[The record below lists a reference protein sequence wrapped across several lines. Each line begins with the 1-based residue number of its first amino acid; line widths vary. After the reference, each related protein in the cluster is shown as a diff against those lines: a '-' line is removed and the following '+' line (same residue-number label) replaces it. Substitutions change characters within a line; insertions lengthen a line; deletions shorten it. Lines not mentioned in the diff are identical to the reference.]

1 MLVGGKE
8 LQEPVTVKIHH
19 TVIPGIL
26 PVRLQQPVQFGLDQP
41 DLYLLI
47 LRELLFLLF
56 FLFGPGNAARSKAQ
70 DHRHNQDKEQALFFP
85 KKLHSLLPLLSFD
98 SGSVP
103 RDSFY
108 LFYRSL
114 RMLSRTFCG
123 LFPRIVSPKQCIIL
137 LPAQNNSAIMN
148 YIFQEVWVK

>member
-1 MLVGGKE
+1 MLIGGKE

-56 FLFGPGNAARSKAQ
+56 FLFGPGNAARSKTQ

-85 KKLHSLLPLLSFD
+85 KKLHSLLPPSFIRFGF
-98 SGSVP
+98 GSKGFFFIY
-103 RDSFY
+103 SIG
-108 LFYRSL
+108 LCGCCQGRSA
-114 RMLSRTFCG
+114 
-123 LFPRIVSPKQCIIL
+123 VSSL
-137 LPAQNNSAIMN
+137 A
-148 YIFQEVWVK
+148 